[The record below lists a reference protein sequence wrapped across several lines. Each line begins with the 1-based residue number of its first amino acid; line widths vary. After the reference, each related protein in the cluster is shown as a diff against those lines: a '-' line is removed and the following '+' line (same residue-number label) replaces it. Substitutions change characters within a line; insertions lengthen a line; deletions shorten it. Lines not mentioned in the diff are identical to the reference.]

1 MTPIDDRRRPRR
13 SAPSVEADREEAD
26 RVERKTTPRT
36 PVIYETVR
44 RSGEEE
50 MGRPVVSLWWSGLAA
65 GLSISF
71 SMLVPAVLYSHLP
84 ESSWRQLV
92 VALGY
97 PIGFLIVILGRQQL
111 FTENTL
117 TVVLPV
123 VAKFSWTS
131 LGKAG
136 RLWAIV
142 LTANLTGTLIA
153 ALFSTY
159 TPVIDAELR
168 EAVLA
173 VSRHAVLHPP
183 VDTLLRGITAGY
195 LMAAL
200 VWLLPAAAASQ
211 FLVISAITYVIG
223 VSGTAHVVAGSA
235 EAFMLVLAGEL
246 APLKMVTSFALPA
259 LAGNIIGGTALFALI
274 AHAQVMNEIEPDE
287 SRSD

>member
-1 MTPIDDRRRPRR
+1 MNPIDGRERPRR
-13 SAPSVEADREEAD
+13 SAPSADENEREADL
-26 RVERKTTPRT
+26 VERKTTPRT

-44 RSGEEE
+44 RSGEDE
-50 MGRPVVSLWWSGLAA
+50 MDRPMASLWWSGLAA

-71 SMLVPAVLYSHLP
+71 SMLVPAVLHSHLP
-84 ESSWRQLV
+84 DASWRELV

-97 PIGFLIVILGRQQL
+97 PVGFLIVILGRQQL

-123 VAKFSWTS
+123 VTRFSWPK
-131 LGKAG
+131 LGKAA

-142 LTANLTGTLIA
+142 LTANLLGTLIA
-153 ALFSTY
+153 ALFCTHTS
-159 TPVIDAELR
+159 VIDTELR
-168 EAVLA
+168 QAVLE
-173 VSRHAVLHPP
+173 VSRHAVLHPAW
-183 VDTLLRGITAGY
+183 DNLLRAITAGY

-235 EAFMLVLAGEL
+235 EAYMLVLAGEL
-246 APLKMVTSFALPA
+246 SPLDMLTTFALPA
-259 LAGNIIGGTALFALI
+259 LAGNIIGGTLLFALI
-274 AHAQVMNEIEPDE
+274 AYAQVRNEIVPDI